1 MIKPDWNVFKVK
13 FSENPQNNFEWLCYL
28 LFCKEFEKKLG
39 IFRYKNQS
47 GIETNPV
54 NVEKEVIG
62 WQAKFYETTLSDHK
76 SELISTLTKSKRD
89 YSNLTKIIFYTNQEW
104 GQSHKKNDSSKN
116 VGDSME
122 SDSSENIDDSKG
134 NDPKVKIDIEAKAK
148 ELNLQIEWRTASFFE
163 SPFVTIENELIVQ
176 HFFSQE
182 KSVVQ
187 LLKDKQSHTESIL
200 ENIHTCINFQGEK
213 IEINRRELL
222 EKIKSKI
229 EKEKV
234 IIITGVGGVGK
245 TAVIKTLYDDQK
257 NDTPMYIFKASEFEL
272 NNTNDL
278 FNGCNLQDFA
288 KAHKEEETKL
298 IVIDSA
304 EKLLDLENTD
314 PFKEFL
320 AVLIKNE
327 WGIIFTA
334 RSNYLSDLDMQFI
347 DQYRVTPVKFYIE
360 TLRKEQLIACSQ
372 SYKFN
377 LPSDTKLLELLKNPF
392 YLNEYLN
399 FYNNDEVI
407 DYLNFKE
414 KLWNKVIKKSRPDRE
429 QCFMRIA
436 FQRVSEGQ
444 FFISPNYSESAIKS
458 LLKDSILGYETAGYF
473 ITHDIYEEWALE
485 KIIEA
490 EFIKRE
496 NYYDFFKGIGESL
509 PIRRSFR
516 NWMSNKLLTEDES
529 IENFIEEII
538 EDENINYFWKDE
550 VLVSVLLSEH
560 SNYFIELFQEKLLE
574 NNQKLLK
581 RVTFLLR
588 LACKEVDEDFLK
600 SIELD
605 EYDLNFLKYIFT
617 RPKGNGWVSIIK
629 LLYKYNEEFGLENL
643 DFILPIIN
651 EWNSKFK
658 SGETT
663 KLAALIALKY
673 YKVIVENDTYL
684 SKGED
689 IENKLIQTILY
700 GASEIKEE
708 ISKVFDEVLENEWR
722 SYRDPYY
729 NLINAI
735 LSKLGENKEV
745 LRSLPKYVLSLAE
758 LHWFNP
764 KEKRH
769 PYHYSVGVEDD
780 FCIEEKHAYFP
791 PSAYQTP
798 IYLLLRYSFA
808 ETIDFLLKF
817 INKTVECSVASDL
830 DKSDVTEVE
839 FVIDNQAVK
848 QYISN
853 RLWNTYR
860 GTSNTPYIL
869 QSIHMALEKFLLE
882 TAKHIDTKI
891 LESNLLHLIKNSN
904 STSITAVVVSVV
916 LAYPEKTFN
925 VAKVLFQTREFFLY
939 DANRRVEDYYAKD
952 QYLIGAGLIPN
963 NKIHEVE
970 RIKSCNDSH
979 REKTLEHIALMYQ
992 FFKGEGITDKEGE
1005 ERQRVIWAIFDQYYK
1020 EFTDDSREEDKIWGL
1035 FLARMDRRKMNP
1047 TVEKVNEGVQI
1058 TLNPEIDTSLK
1069 EYSEAALQEGV
1080 EATKY
1085 TLLKMWADYK
1095 VKNDEKYKEYTQY
1108 EENPKQALKEVRDI
1122 LEDTKEKRFYH
1133 FNRAIPA
1140 NVCTVLV
1147 RDYFEELSQSEKEF
1161 CKEVIFTFATAS
1173 FRTNYTYQIWDGVE
1187 SAISVL
1193 PIMLE
1198 KFPTEYE
1205 TIKGILLL
1213 TLFDPHPI
1221 GNYAKFSDY
1230 SLNAIFNDLW
1240 SISVV
1245 DAQSLLFGFLYLK
1258 PKYEIMRES
1267 LGQENYKQNKY
1278 ELCEYELIEKFVEE
1292 YEKDIEK
1299 VIANLITLDDIK
1311 NIENI
1316 NLGILRTAF
1325 QLIPLKNLDESHK
1338 KIVRSIISV
1347 FAREMLSNK
1356 KDGKIKY
1363 QVSRDFLR
1371 KLSRI
1376 VLISP
1381 KDDVSVYLSPFIEG
1395 FNNTEFM
1402 ADLFEEFIIAENM
1415 LKTYDN
1421 FWLVWDLFYN
1431 NVVGLCKSESY
1442 GYYNQKIIKS
1452 YLFAQTK
1459 RDENV
1464 IEWHA
1469 LQDKNKRFFSKV
1481 TRNMGESPAVLYSI
1495 AKLLNG
1501 IGHNYLENGIYWIS
1515 RILIMHPNM
1524 RKKQLEKDTM
1534 HQLEKLVKSY
1544 IYKNRERVRRETKL
1558 KREILVILDFLVERG
1573 SVAGYMLRENV
1584 L

>member
-1 MIKPDWNVFKVK
+1 MIKPDWDVFKVK

-62 WQAKFYETTLSDHK
+62 WQAKFYQTTLSDHK
-76 SELISTLTKSKRD
+76 SELISTLKKSKRD

-163 SPFVTIENELIVQ
+163 SPFVTIQNELIVQ

-187 LLKDKQSHTESIL
+187 LLTDKQSHTESIL

-213 IEINRRELL
+213 IEINRREIL

-229 EKEKV
+229 KKEKV

-245 TAVIKTLYDDQK
+245 TAVIKTLYNDQK

-272 NNTNDL
+272 NNINDL
-278 FNGCNLQDFA
+278 FDGCNLQDFA

-320 AVLIKNE
+320 TVLIKNE

-347 DQYRVTPVKFYIE
+347 DQYSVTPVKFYIE

-399 FYNNDEVI
+399 FYNNEEVI

-516 NWMSNKLLTEDES
+516 NWMSNKLLTEDGS

-588 LACKEVDEDFLK
+588 LVCKEVDEDFLK

-663 KLAALIALKY
+663 KLAALIALEY
-673 YKVIVENDTYL
+673 YKVLVENDTYL

-689 IENKLIQTILY
+689 IENKLIQTILF

-708 ISKVFDEVLENEWR
+708 LSKVFDEVLENEWR
-722 SYRDPYY
+722 GYRDPYY
-729 NLINAI
+729 NLIDAI

-758 LHWFNP
+758 LYWFNP

-780 FCIEEKHAYFP
+780 FCIEEKHDYFP

-798 IYLLLRYSFA
+798 IYLLLQYSFK
-808 ETIDFLLKF
+808 ETIDFLIRF
-817 INKTVECSVASDL
+817 INKTVECYVTSDL
-830 DKSDVTEVE
+830 EKVDVKEVE
-839 FVIDNQAVK
+839 FITDNQVVK
-848 QYISN
+848 QYISD

-860 GTSNTPYIL
+860 GTSVTPYVL

-882 TAKHIDTKI
+882 TSKNIDTKI
-891 LESNLLHLIKNSN
+891 LESNLLYLIKNSN
-904 STSITAVVVSVV
+904 SVSVTAVVISVV
-916 LAYPEKTFN
+916 VAYPEKTFN
-925 VAKVLFQTREFFLY
+925 VAKVLFQTKEFFFY
-939 DANRRVEDYYAKD
+939 DTSRKVLDYSAKN
-952 QYLIGAGLIPN
+952 QYMIGAALGPN
-963 NKIHEVE
+963 NEIHVEE
-970 RIKSCNDSH
+970 RINSCNDNH
-979 REKTLEHIALMYQ
+979 REKTLENLALMYQ
-992 FFKGEGITDKEGE
+992 FVKGKGITDKEAE
-1005 ERQRVIWAIFDQYYK
+1005 ERQSVIWAIFDKHYK
-1020 EFTDDSREEDKIWGL
+1020 ELTDESKEEEKTWRL
-1035 FLARMDRRKMNP
+1035 CLARMDRRKMKP
-1047 TVEKVNEGVQI
+1047 TVEKVKEGLQVNF
-1058 TLNPEIDTSLK
+1058 NPEIDPSLEK
-1069 EYSEAALQEGV
+1069 YSEAALQESM
-1080 EATKY
+1080 EAIKY
-1085 TLLKMWADYK
+1085 TSLKMWADYK
-1095 VKNDEKYKEYTQY
+1095 VKNDEKYKEYTKY
-1108 EENPKQALKEVRDI
+1108 EEDPKQALNEVRDI
-1122 LEDTKEKRFYH
+1122 LENTKERFHH
-1133 FNRAIPA
+1133 FNRAIPS
-1140 NVCTVLV
+1140 NVCTILI
-1147 RDYFEELSQSEKEF
+1147 RDYFGKLSQPEQEF
-1161 CKEVIFTFATAS
+1161 CKEIIFAYATSS
-1173 FRTNYTYQIWDGVE
+1173 FRPNYLYQIFDGVE
-1187 SAISVL
+1187 SAISIL

-1198 KFPTEYE
+1198 KFPAENE
-1205 TIKGILLL
+1205 KIKGILLL
-1213 TLFDPHPI
+1213 ALFDSHPI
-1221 GNYAKFSDY
+1221 GMYTVFSNY
-1230 SLNAIFNDLW
+1230 SLNAILNDLW
-1240 SISVV
+1240 SISFT
-1245 DAQSLLFGFLYLK
+1245 DAQSLLIGFLYLK
-1258 PKYEIMRES
+1258 PKYEAIRKS
-1267 LGQENYKQNKY
+1267 LRRKNYQQNKEGLY
-1278 ELCEYELIEKFVEE
+1278 ENELIEKFVEE
-1292 YEKDIEK
+1292 HEKEIGMVVK
-1299 VIANLITLDDIK
+1299 NSITLDDIK
-1311 NIENI
+1311 NIEKFD
-1316 NLGILRTAF
+1316 LSTLMTAF
-1325 QLIPLKNLDESHK
+1325 QLIPLKSLDESHK
-1338 KIVRSIISV
+1338 IIILAIISV
-1347 FAREMLSNK
+1347 FTGKTLSDEK
-1356 KDGKIKY
+1356 EGKIDSQSCRQFSKK
-1363 QVSRDFLR
+1363 F
-1371 KLSRI
+1371 SRI
-1376 VLISP
+1376 VLTSP
-1381 KDDVSVYLSPFIEG
+1381 KDDILIYLHPFIEG
-1395 FNNTEFM
+1395 FNQTEFM
-1402 ADLFEEFIIAENM
+1402 ADLFEEFIIAEDR

-1421 FWLVWDLFYN
+1421 FWLVWDLFYEN
-1431 NVVGLCKSESY
+1431 ITELCKDKSY
-1442 GYYNQKIIKS
+1442 GRYNQKIIKR
-1452 YLFAQTK
+1452 YLFAQGPW
-1459 RDENV
+1459 DENDT
-1464 IEWHA
+1464 EWHA
-1469 LQDKNKRFFSKV
+1469 LQDNNKRFFSKV

-1501 IGHNYLENGIYWIS
+1501 IGQKYLNSGISWIS
-1515 RILIMHPNM
+1515 RILNNHPNLWEN
-1524 RKKQLEKDTM
+1524 QLDESTM
-1534 HQLEKLVKSY
+1534 YQLEKLVKSY
-1544 IYKNRERVRRETKL
+1544 IYKNRERIKRETKL
-1558 KREILVILDFLVERG
+1558 KREVLDILDFLVENG
-1573 SVAGYMLRENV
+1573 SVAGYMLRENI